1 MKKIKQLLCVFA
13 LAIPFV
19 AGAQSMQIRIATTS
33 GDEQSFRSA
42 EELMKTNFAK
52 LKEVRIYSNSNNE
65 VQVSEA
71 LLKRL
76 FSEAQQLEVLEIKEV
91 GIASF
96 PELSVENK
104 TLKVLVLRLN
114 NLSKLPENIGS
125 LSALQTIDIYN
136 PITEVPASLMNLK
149 QLENLKFEGA
159 EFTDFPEQVFALPKL
174 KSLIISQFDTK
185 NKIKVLPDNFD
196 RLPLLEELSLR
207 NAALSEVPAS
217 VGRLPKLENV
227 YFNANNLTKLPQ
239 ALAENPRLTYVN
251 INDNPLDFKQFIKSI
266 EKIQWKGVLYINNRN
281 FTTQQ
286 YEEVEKRLPRISVFY
301 TQREE

>member
-52 LKEVRIYSNSNNE
+52 LKEVRIYSDSSNE
-65 VQVSEA
+65 VQINEF
-71 LLKRL
+71 LLKKL

-149 QLENLKFEGA
+149 QLENLKFEGV

-196 RLPLLEELSLR
+196 KLPLLEELSLR

-301 TQREE
+301 TQKEE

>member
-13 LAIPFV
+13 VAIPFV

-65 VQVSEA
+65 VQINEF
-71 LLKRL
+71 LLKKL

>member
-13 LAIPFV
+13 LAFPFV
-19 AGAQSMQIRIATTS
+19 TVGQSMQIRIATTN
-33 GDEQSFRSA
+33 GDEESFKSA

-52 LKEVRIYSNSNNE
+52 LKEVRIYSNSSNE
-65 VQVSEA
+65 VQINEF
-71 LLKRL
+71 LLKKL

-125 LSALQTIDIYN
+125 LSVLQTIDIYN

-196 RLPLLEELSLR
+196 KLPLLEELSLR

>member
-19 AGAQSMQIRIATTS
+19 AGAQSIQIRIATTS

-149 QLENLKFEGA
+149 QLENLKFEGV

-196 RLPLLEELSLR
+196 KLPLLEELSLR

>member
-13 LAIPFV
+13 LAFPFV

-71 LLKRL
+71 LLRRL

-149 QLENLKFEGA
+149 QLENLKFEGV

-174 KSLIISQFDTK
+174 KSLIISQFNTK

-196 RLPLLEELSLR
+196 KLPLLEELSLR

>member
-125 LSALQTIDIYN
+125 LSVLQTIDIYN

>member
-19 AGAQSMQIRIATTS
+19 AGAQSMQIKIATTS
-33 GDEQSFRSA
+33 GDEESFRSA

-71 LLKRL
+71 LLRRL

-196 RLPLLEELSLR
+196 KLPLLEELSLR

>member
-19 AGAQSMQIRIATTS
+19 AVAQSMQIRIATTS
-33 GDEQSFRSA
+33 GDEQSFKSA

-52 LKEVRIYSNSNNE
+52 LKEVRIYSNSSNE
-65 VQVSEA
+65 VQINEF
-71 LLKRL
+71 LLKKL

-196 RLPLLEELSLR
+196 KLPLLEELSLR

>member
-71 LLKRL
+71 LLRRL

-185 NKIKVLPDNFD
+185 NKIKVLPNNFD
-196 RLPLLEELSLR
+196 KLPLLEELSLR
-207 NAALSEVPAS
+207 NAVLSEVPAS

>member
-71 LLKRL
+71 LLRRL

-125 LSALQTIDIYN
+125 LSVLQTIDIYN

-196 RLPLLEELSLR
+196 KLPLLEELSLR

-239 ALAENPRLTYVN
+239 ALAENPQLTYVN

>member
-19 AGAQSMQIRIATTS
+19 AGAQSMQIKIATTS

-71 LLKRL
+71 LLRRL

>member
-13 LAIPFV
+13 LAFPFV

-71 LLKRL
+71 LLRRL

-149 QLENLKFEGA
+149 QLENLKFEGV

-196 RLPLLEELSLR
+196 KLPLLEELSLR

>member
-13 LAIPFV
+13 LAFPFV

-196 RLPLLEELSLR
+196 KLPLLEELSLR

>member
-19 AGAQSMQIRIATTS
+19 AGAQSMQIKIATTS

-52 LKEVRIYSNSNNE
+52 LKEVRIYSNSSNE
-65 VQVSEA
+65 VQINEF
-71 LLKRL
+71 LLKKL

-196 RLPLLEELSLR
+196 KLPLLEELSLR

-266 EKIQWKGVLYINNRN
+266 ENIQWKGVLYINNRN

>member
-71 LLKRL
+71 LLRRL
-76 FSEAQQLEVLEIKEV
+76 FNEAQQLEVLEIKEV

-149 QLENLKFEGA
+149 QLENLKFEGV

-207 NAALSEVPAS
+207 NAALSEVPVS

>member
-71 LLKRL
+71 LLRRL

-125 LSALQTIDIYN
+125 LSVLQTIDIYN

-196 RLPLLEELSLR
+196 KLPLLEELSLR
-207 NAALSEVPAS
+207 NAALSEVPTS

>member
-13 LAIPFV
+13 LTIPFV

-65 VQVSEA
+65 VQINEF
-71 LLKRL
+71 LLKKL

-196 RLPLLEELSLR
+196 KLPLLEELSLR

>member
-13 LAIPFV
+13 LAFPFV

-71 LLKRL
+71 LLRRL
-76 FSEAQQLEVLEIKEV
+76 FNEAQQLEVLEIKEV

>member
-42 EELMKTNFAK
+42 EELVKTNFAK

-71 LLKRL
+71 LLRRL

>member
-13 LAIPFV
+13 LAFPFV
-19 AGAQSMQIRIATTS
+19 TVAQSMQIRIVTTS
-33 GDEQSFRSA
+33 GDEESFKSA

-65 VQVSEA
+65 VQINEF
-71 LLKRL
+71 LLKKL

-125 LSALQTIDIYN
+125 LSVLQTIDIYN

-196 RLPLLEELSLR
+196 KLPLLEELSLR

>member
-65 VQVSEA
+65 VQINEF
-71 LLKRL
+71 LLKKL

-149 QLENLKFEGA
+149 QLENLKFEGV

-196 RLPLLEELSLR
+196 KLPLLEELSLR

>member
-19 AGAQSMQIRIATTS
+19 AGAQSMQIRIVTTS
-33 GDEQSFRSA
+33 GDEESFKSA

-65 VQVSEA
+65 VQINEF
-71 LLKRL
+71 LLKKL

>member
-33 GDEQSFRSA
+33 GDEESFRSA

-196 RLPLLEELSLR
+196 KLPLLEELSLR

-239 ALAENPRLTYVN
+239 TLAENPRLTYVN

>member
-71 LLKRL
+71 LLRRL

-196 RLPLLEELSLR
+196 KLPLLEELSLR
-207 NAALSEVPAS
+207 NAALSEVPTS

>member
-65 VQVSEA
+65 VQINEF
-71 LLKRL
+71 LLKKL

-91 GIASF
+91 GLASF

-196 RLPLLEELSLR
+196 KLPLLEELSLR

>member
-1 MKKIKQLLCVFA
+1 
-13 LAIPFV
+13 
-19 AGAQSMQIRIATTS
+19 MQIRIATTS
-33 GDEQSFRSA
+33 GDEESFRSA

-52 LKEVRIYSNSNNE
+52 LKEVRIYSNSSNE
-65 VQVSEA
+65 VQINEF
-71 LLKRL
+71 LLKKL

-196 RLPLLEELSLR
+196 KLPLLEELSLR